1 MNTHAIVAVVAS
13 WPVTERIK
21 LIEEIWDGIASAE
34 ESAFLDDSMKR
45 DLEQRLEEYR
55 TAPLAGS
62 PWQEVEAR
70 LRQGPPC
77 P

>member
-1 MNTHAIVAVVAS
+1 VNTHAIAAEVAS
-13 WPVTERIK
+13 WPITERIK

-34 ESAFLDDSMKR
+34 ESAFLDDSMKQ
-45 DLEQRLEEYR
+45 DLERRLEEYR

-70 LRQGPPC
+70 LRQGTP
-77 P
+77 